1 MRPITWVEVLAVVTA
16 VALFL
21 VILGV
26 IPIQN

>member
-16 VALFL
+16 IVLFL
-21 VILGV
+21 VILGI